1 MKPDRGGER
10 GPRVHLHLLVFED
23 QEEDVELSLYTLRAA
38 GFEVTADVVMTL
50 EDFEKRLGAG
60 SYDIIL
66 SDYTLPHATGM
77 DAFEIAQKLG
87 SDIPF
92 ILVTGFLGDEKAVE
106 CLKQGVSD
114 YVLKDRLARLPSAI
128 RRTLRE
134 KSLQWER
141 GLAEE
146 ALRHSEEELRQ
157 RNRELEEQNRRV
169 EAASRAK
176 SEFLANM
183 SHELRSPLNGIIG
196 FSEMI
201 YDAKV
206 GPVTGQQTECLNR
219 ILTCARHL
227 LRIINDV
234 LDLSR
239 IEAGKLELRPEPVSI
254 SLLVAEA
261 CDSLAT
267 VAAEKH
273 IRIEPSI
280 TAQLDA
286 VVDPG
291 RLKQIIYNYLSNAL
305 KFTTEGGA
313 VTVAAKPEG
322 SGNFLLEVTDTG
334 MGISEADQARLFT
347 NFHQLDSGKAK
358 RFQGTGLGLSLT
370 KRIVEAQGGQVGV
383 RSEVGKGSTF
393 FAILPRHPGKDKGD
407 ETATDSDSRRQ
418 SG

>member
-1 MKPDRGGER
+1 MNPDSAGSR
-10 GPRVHLHLLVFED
+10 GPGVHLSILVFED
-23 QEEDVELSLYTLRAA
+23 QEEDFELSLYTLRSA
-38 GFEVTADVVMTL
+38 GFDVTADVVITL
-50 EDFEKRLGAG
+50 EDFEKRLRAG
-60 SYDIIL
+60 SYDVIL

-77 DAFEIAQKLG
+77 DAFEIAKTLG
-87 SDIPF
+87 SEIPF

-114 YVLKDRLARLPSAI
+114 YVLKDRLARLPSAV
-128 RRTLRE
+128 RRALQE
-134 KSLQWER
+134 KSLRWER
-141 GLAEE
+141 TLAEE
-146 ALRHSEEELRQ
+146 ALRQSEEKLRQ

-201 YDAKV
+201 CDAKV
-206 GPVTGQQTECLNR
+206 GPVTEQQAECLNR
-219 ILTCARHL
+219 ILSCARHL

-239 IEAGKLELRPEPVSI
+239 IEAGKLDLRPEPISI

-261 CDSLAT
+261 CDSLET
-267 VAAEKH
+267 VAAEKR
-273 IRIEPSI
+273 IRIEPRI
-280 TAQLDA
+280 PAQLDA
-286 VVDPG
+286 TVDPA

-305 KFTTEGGA
+305 KFTREGGS
-313 VTVAAKPEG
+313 VMVEVKPEG
-322 SGNFLLEVTDTG
+322 SDQFLVEVTDTG
-334 MGISEADQARLFT
+334 VGICEADQGRLFT

-370 KRIVEAQGGQVGV
+370 KRIVEAQGGKVGV

-393 FAILPRHPGKDKGD
+393 FAILPRHYGKGNGH
-407 ETATDSDSRRQ
+407 ETPDSDRRRQ
-418 SG
+418 PG